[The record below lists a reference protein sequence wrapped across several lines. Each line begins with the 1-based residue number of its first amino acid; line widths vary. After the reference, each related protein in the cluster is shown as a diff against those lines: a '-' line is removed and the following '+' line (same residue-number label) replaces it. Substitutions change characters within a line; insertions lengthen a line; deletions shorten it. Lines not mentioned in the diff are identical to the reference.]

1 MTPAQIRSLV
11 IAMAVVATFAAGYRT
26 GASSVQA
33 RWDAATLEW
42 EKVKRE
48 AGESLRKREAAL
60 AAAIGPQAGAKYI
73 EELENV
79 KAEND
84 RLLADLRA
92 DNVRLRK
99 RWNSCAAGRVAQDAD
114 AGRELDEAAR
124 LRDESAGRI
133 VRAAAECDAQVRG
146 LQGVVV
152 EIHDRVNAQEH
163 NP

>member
-1 MTPAQIRSLV
+1 VAGLLV
-11 IAMAVVATFAAGYRT
+11 GFACGYWWVDGNRDAAVRTLAEAREQAVVEAAR
-26 GASSVQA
+26 AS
-33 RWDAATLEW
+33 
-42 EKVKRE
+42 
-48 AGESLRKREAAL
+48 ESLREREAAL
-60 AAAIGPQAGAKYI
+60 ALAIGPQAGAKYI

-99 RWNSCAAGRVAQDAD
+99 RWNSCAADRVAQDAD